1 MTSFKLVRVAI
12 PLGLKY
18 LSTARTIQLCG
29 KEGSS
34 ARCYK
39 TFSGELSENLDFL
52 PNFKLTNGGGCV
64 VQRKHSCFPPN
75 SPGFK
80 SQLRREI
87 FLEIISLYS
96 LVSGQY

>member
-1 MTSFKLVRVAI
+1 MTSFKLVRGVI

-29 KEGSS
+29 KEVNS

-52 PNFKLTNGGGCV
+52 PNFKLTNGGAA
-64 VQRKHSCFPPN
+64 
-75 SPGFK
+75 
-80 SQLRREI
+80 
-87 FLEIISLYS
+87 
-96 LVSGQY
+96 